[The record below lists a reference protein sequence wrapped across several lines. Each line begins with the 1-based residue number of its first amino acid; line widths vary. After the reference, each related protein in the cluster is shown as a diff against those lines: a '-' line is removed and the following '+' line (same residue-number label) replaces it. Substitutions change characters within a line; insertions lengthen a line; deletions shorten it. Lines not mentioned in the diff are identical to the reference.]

1 MPSIT
6 IHWYANA
13 PLPFLFYVSYWLSKI
28 QKNIS
33 MTNSSRFLAL
43 FDLDHTLLPLDSDY
57 HWADFLARTG
67 RVGDPEEAIRRN
79 EELMARYTQGN
90 LSAEESFA
98 FMLGLIALRPMA
110 ELNAWHEEF
119 MTTIIQPAISPAA
132 LELIKKHQEQ
142 GHLCAIVT
150 ATNEFV
156 TAPIAQALGF
166 EHLIATIPEEKN
178 GQFTGRVQ
186 GVPSYQEGKIT
197 RVDDWLAQLGRN
209 REQFERIWFYS
220 DSIND
225 LPLMRMV
232 SDPVATNPC
241 AQLRAHAEQAQWP
254 IIELFT
260 QNA

>member
-1 MPSIT
+1 
-6 IHWYANA
+6 
-13 PLPFLFYVSYWLSKI
+13 
-28 QKNIS
+28 
-33 MTNSSRFLAL
+33 MTNSPRFLAL

-57 HWADFLARTG
+57 QWADFLARSG
-67 RVGDPEEAIRRN
+67 RVGDPKEAIRLN

-98 FMLGLIALRPMA
+98 FMLGLIAQRPLK
-110 ELNAWHEEF
+110 ELQAWHDEF
-119 MTTIIQPAISPAA
+119 MQTIIKPAISSAA
-132 LELIKKHQEQ
+132 LKLIQRHQEQ

-166 EHLIATIPEEKN
+166 EHLIATIPEQIN
-178 GQFTGRVQ
+178 GQYTGRVQ
-186 GVPSYQEGKIT
+186 GTPSYQEGKIT
-197 RVDDWLAQLGRN
+197 RVDDWLTQLGYQ

-225 LPLMRMV
+225 LPLMLQV
-232 SDPVATNPC
+232 SDPIATNPC
-241 AQLRAHAEQAQWP
+241 AQLRAHAQQAQWP

-260 QNA
+260 